1 MEDTMPT
8 VALKASLS
16 DDGVSF
22 GIEDVAK
29 RFSVTQRTL
38 RFYEQRGLIT
48 PDRVGR
54 TRKYNE
60 SQIKR
65 LDYVLSQ
72 VRLGF
77 TLTEIKERTD
87 QAIGDDTPELT
98 MHEVEEQLTILRRQ
112 QAKLSE
118 SLDILVRLRQVLSV
132 RLTPAN

>member
-1 MEDTMPT
+1 MPT

>member
-1 MEDTMPT
+1 MPT
-8 VALKASLS
+8 VGMKPLLPENEEYA
-16 DDGVSF
+16 

-38 RFYEQRGLIT
+38 RFYEQRGLVT

-60 SQIKR
+60 NQIRR

-77 TLTEIKERTD
+77 TLTEIKERID
-87 QAIGDDTPELT
+87 QTSGDDTPELT
-98 MHEVEEQLTILRRQ
+98 MREVEEQLAILRRQ
-112 QAKLSE
+112 QAKLLE

-132 RLTPAN
+132 QLAPAN